1 MSELDQTIEELE
13 AEVLAELEE
22 AAHDAPKKGAAASE
36 PQKKVKGSTPGGETE
51 DGGEPVVEPDAKKS
65 PTDVASKGAKE
76 VGGDARQKGE
86 GAPEKMAKLKKV
98 KEEIGYTDAEVR
110 ELCHSEDHDCAVVV
124 EHPVWGKG
132 KPLYASHAMPDENGY
147 VEWYDVQFKHG
158 IEEKVMVEDME
169 VVKKEMHGADEKM
182 EVPKTKR
189 EMVAAM
195 VDKMNGTPAKVLK
208 AQYGKV
214 MDAMLNTEGEH
225 DKPDM
230 EEQLNKLRSEKE
242 EIEEKIKS
250 INVKED
256 IEALVDGE
264 DLSEEFK
271 EKAATVFEAAVKSRI
286 RSEIER
292 MEESYVVSLDE
303 STSTI
308 KEELSEKVDD
318 YLGYIVEQWMKENEL
333 AIERGLKG
341 EIAEDF
347 ISGLKQLFEDHYID
361 VPDEKYDVL
370 EAQAEKI
377 SELEEKLN
385 ETIDENV
392 EKKKAVESLVRDRA
406 IAEAC
411 SDLAET
417 ETEKFASLVEDV
429 DFTDVDSFREKL
441 STLKESYFPKTGGD
455 GSFIIDDD
463 NGETAQDID
472 TTDTIKSYL
481 SAISRSKSA

>member
-36 PQKKVKGSTPGGETE
+36 PQKKVKGSTPGGETQ

-65 PTDVASKGAKE
+65 PTDVAAKGAKE
-76 VGGDARQKGE
+76 VGGDAAQKGE

-110 ELCHSEDHDCAVVV
+110 ELCHSEDHDCAIVV

-132 KPLYASHAMPDENGY
+132 KPLHASHAMPDKNGH
-147 VEWYDVQFKHG
+147 VKWYDVQFKHG

-169 VVKKEMHGADEKM
+169 VIEEENHEAM
-182 EVPKTKR
+182 EVPKTK
-189 EMVAAM
+189 EKMIAAM
-195 VDKMNGTPAKVLK
+195 VDKMNGMPAKELK
-208 AQYGKV
+208 AQYGDV
-214 MDAMLNTEGEH
+214 MSAMMKPAEGH
-225 DKPDM
+225 DKGM
-230 EEQLNKLRSEKE
+230 EEQLNKLRSEKA

-256 IEALVDGE
+256 VEALVDGE

-303 STSTI
+303 ATSTI

-455 GSFIIDDD
+455 GSFVIDDD

>member
-1 MSELDQTIEELE
+1 MSELDKTIEELE

-22 AAHDAPKKGAAASE
+22 ASQPDDTGGPADAPKK
-36 PQKKVKGSTPGGETE
+36 VKSDGVTKEE
-51 DGGEPVVEPDAKKS
+51 DGGKAVVDPEEKSS
-65 PTDVASKGAKE
+65 PTDVATKSAKE
-76 VGGDARQKGE
+76 VSGDAQQKGE

-98 KEEIGYTDAEVR
+98 KEEIGYTDDEIR

-132 KPLYASHAMPDENGY
+132 KPIHASHAMPDENGH

-169 VVKKEMHGADEKM
+169 VLEEAGHNKM
-182 EVPKTKR
+182 ETPKTKGAL
-189 EMVAAM
+189 MAAM
-195 VDKMNGTPAKVLK
+195 HKNMKSMNK
-208 AQYGKV
+208 
-214 MDAMLNTEGEH
+214 
-225 DKPDM
+225 
-230 EEQLNKLRSEKE
+230 EQLRAAYEMMMKPEEAHESAEDAELKKLKSEKA
-242 EIEEKIKS
+242 EIEEKIKAIS
-250 INVKED
+250 VKED
-256 IEALVDGE
+256 VEALVEGE
-264 DLSEEFK
+264 DLTEEFK

-292 MEESYVVSLDE
+292 MEEGYVDSLAE
-303 STSTI
+303 ATHVI

-318 YLGYIVEQWMKENEL
+318 YLGYVVEQWMQENEL

-347 ISGLKQLFEDHYID
+347 IAGLKQLFEDHYID

-377 SELEEKLN
+377 TELEEKLN
-385 ETIDENV
+385 ETIEENV
-392 EKKKAVESLVRDRA
+392 EKKKVVESLSRERA

-411 SDLAET
+411 YDLAET
-417 ETEKFASLVEDV
+417 ETEKFTSLVEDV
-429 DFTDVDSFREKL
+429 EFTDEESFAEKL
-441 STLKESYFPKTGGD
+441 STLKESYFPKTGGE
-455 GSFIIDDD
+455 GSFVIDDD

-472 TTDTIKSYL
+472 ATDTIKSYM

>member
-1 MSELDQTIEELE
+1 MSELDKTIEELE

-22 AAHDAPKKGAAASE
+22 AAHDAPTKGAAPAE
-36 PQKKVKGSTPGGETE
+36 KTQKVKPDGVNKEE
-51 DGGEPVVEPDAKKS
+51 DGGKAVVDPEEKSS
-65 PTDVASKGAKE
+65 PTDVAAKGAKE
-76 VGGDARQKGE
+76 VGGDAQQKGE

-98 KEEIGYTDAEVR
+98 KEEVGYTDDEIR

-132 KPLYASHAMPDENGY
+132 KPIYASHAMPDENGH

-169 VVKKEMHGADEKM
+169 VIEESSHMKEE
-182 EVPKTKR
+182 PKTKGAL
-189 EMVAAM
+189 MAAM
-195 VDKMNGTPAKVLK
+195 NKEMKGMKK
-208 AQYGKV
+208 
-214 MDAMLNTEGEH
+214 
-225 DKPDM
+225 
-230 EEQLNKLRSEKE
+230 EQLRAAYEMMMNKEDAHESAEDAELKKLKSEKA
-242 EIEEKIKS
+242 EIEEKIKAIS
-250 INVKED
+250 VKED
-256 IEALVDGE
+256 VEALVEGE
-264 DLSEEFK
+264 DLTEEFK

-292 MEESYVVSLDE
+292 MEEGYVVSLE
-303 STSTI
+303 EATATL
-308 KEELSEKVDD
+308 KEEMSEKVDD
-318 YLGYIVEQWMKENEL
+318 YLGYVVEQWMQENEL

-347 ISGLKQLFEDHYID
+347 ITGLKQLFEDHYID

-377 SELEEKLN
+377 TELEEKLN
-385 ETIDENV
+385 DIIEENV
-392 EKKKAVESLVRDRA
+392 EKKKVVESLSRERA

-411 SDLAET
+411 YDLAET
-417 ETEKFASLVEDV
+417 ETEKFSSLVEDV
-429 DFTDVDSFREKL
+429 EFTDEESFAEKL
-441 STLKESYFPKTGGD
+441 STLKESYFPKTGGE
-455 GSFIIDDD
+455 GSFVIDDD

-472 TTDTIKSYL
+472 ATDAIKSYM

>member
-1 MSELDQTIEELE
+1 MSELDKTIEELE

-22 AAHDAPKKGAAASE
+22 AAHDAPTKGAAPAE
-36 PQKKVKGSTPGGETE
+36 KTQKVKPDGVNKEE
-51 DGGEPVVEPDAKKS
+51 DGGEAVVSPEDKSS
-65 PTDVASKGAKE
+65 PTDVAAKGAKE
-76 VGGDARQKGE
+76 VGGDAQQKGE

-98 KEEIGYTDAEVR
+98 KEEVGYTDDEIR

-132 KPLYASHAMPDENGY
+132 KPIYASHAMPDENGH

-169 VVKKEMHGADEKM
+169 VIEESSHMKEEPRTKAALMAAMHKEMKHMKKE
-182 EVPKTKR
+182 
-189 EMVAAM
+189 
-195 VDKMNGTPAKVLK
+195 
-208 AQYGKV
+208 
-214 MDAMLNTEGEH
+214 
-225 DKPDM
+225 
-230 EEQLNKLRSEKE
+230 KLRAAYEMMMKPEGAHESVEDAELKKLKSEKA
-242 EIEEKIKS
+242 EIEEKIKAIS
-250 INVKED
+250 VKED
-256 IEALVDGE
+256 VEALVEGE
-264 DLSEEFK
+264 DLTEEFK

-292 MEESYVVSLDE
+292 MEEGYVVSLE
-303 STSTI
+303 EATATL
-308 KEELSEKVDD
+308 KEEMSEKVDD
-318 YLGYIVEQWMKENEL
+318 YLGYVVEQWMQENEL

-347 ISGLKQLFEDHYID
+347 IAGLKQLFEDHYID

-377 SELEEKLN
+377 TELEEKLN
-385 ETIDENV
+385 DIIEENV
-392 EKKKAVESLVRDRA
+392 EKKKVVESLSRERA

-411 SDLAET
+411 YDLAET
-417 ETEKFASLVEDV
+417 ETEKFTSLVEDV
-429 DFTDVDSFREKL
+429 EFTDEESFAEKL
-441 STLKESYFPKTGGD
+441 STLKESYFPKTGGE
-455 GSFIIDDD
+455 GSFVIDDD

-472 TTDTIKSYL
+472 ATDTIKSYM

>member
-1 MSELDQTIEELE
+1 MSELDKTIEELE

-22 AAHDAPKKGAAASE
+22 AAHDAPTKGAAPAE
-36 PQKKVKGSTPGGETE
+36 KTQKVKPDGVNKEE
-51 DGGEPVVEPDAKKS
+51 DGGEAVVSPEDKSS
-65 PTDVASKGAKE
+65 PTDVAAKGAKE
-76 VGGDARQKGE
+76 VGGDAQQKGE

-98 KEEIGYTDAEVR
+98 KEEVGYTDDEIR

-132 KPLYASHAMPDENGY
+132 KPIYASHAMPDENGH

-169 VVKKEMHGADEKM
+169 VIEESSHMKEE
-182 EVPKTKR
+182 PKTKSAL
-189 EMVAAM
+189 MAAM
-195 VDKMNGTPAKVLK
+195 HKEMKHMK
-208 AQYGKV
+208 K
-214 MDAMLNTEGEH
+214 
-225 DKPDM
+225 
-230 EEQLNKLRSEKE
+230 EQLRAAYEMMMKPEGAHESVEDAELKKLKSEKA
-242 EIEEKIKS
+242 EIEEKIKAIS
-250 INVKED
+250 VKED
-256 IEALVDGE
+256 VEALVEGE
-264 DLSEEFK
+264 DLTEEFK

-292 MEESYVVSLDE
+292 MEEGYVVSLE
-303 STSTI
+303 EATATL
-308 KEELSEKVDD
+308 KEEMSEKVDD
-318 YLGYIVEQWMKENEL
+318 YLGYVVEQWMQENEL

-347 ISGLKQLFEDHYID
+347 IAGLKQLFEDHYID

-377 SELEEKLN
+377 TELEEKLN
-385 ETIDENV
+385 DIIEENV
-392 EKKKAVESLVRDRA
+392 EKKKVVESLSRERA

-411 SDLAET
+411 YDLAET
-417 ETEKFASLVEDV
+417 ETEKFSSLVEDV
-429 DFTDVDSFREKL
+429 EFTDEESFAEKL
-441 STLKESYFPKTGGD
+441 STLKESYFPKTGGE
-455 GSFIIDDD
+455 GSFVIDDD

-472 TTDTIKSYL
+472 ATDAIKSYM

>member
-1 MSELDQTIEELE
+1 MSELDKTIEELE

-22 AAHDAPKKGAAASE
+22 AAHDAPTKGAAPAE
-36 PQKKVKGSTPGGETE
+36 KTQKVKPDGVNKEE
-51 DGGEPVVEPDAKKS
+51 DGGKAVVSPEDKSS
-65 PTDVASKGAKE
+65 PTDVAAKGAKE
-76 VGGDARQKGE
+76 VGGDAQQKSE

-98 KEEIGYTDAEVR
+98 KEEVGYTDDEIR

-132 KPLYASHAMPDENGY
+132 KPIHASHAMPDENGH

-169 VVKKEMHGADEKM
+169 VIEESSHMKEE
-182 EVPKTKR
+182 PKTKSAL
-189 EMVAAM
+189 MAAM
-195 VDKMNGTPAKVLK
+195 HKEMKHMK
-208 AQYGKV
+208 K
-214 MDAMLNTEGEH
+214 
-225 DKPDM
+225 
-230 EEQLNKLRSEKE
+230 EQLRAAYEMMMKPEGAHESVEDAELKKLKSEKA
-242 EIEEKIKS
+242 EIEEKIKAIS
-250 INVKED
+250 VKED
-256 IEALVDGE
+256 VEALVEGE
-264 DLSEEFK
+264 DLTEEFK

-292 MEESYVVSLDE
+292 MEEGYVVSLE
-303 STSTI
+303 EATATL
-308 KEELSEKVDD
+308 KEEMSEKVDD
-318 YLGYIVEQWMKENEL
+318 YLGYVVEQWMQENEL

-347 ISGLKQLFEDHYID
+347 ITGLKQLFEDHYID

-377 SELEEKLN
+377 TELEEKLN
-385 ETIDENV
+385 DIIEENV
-392 EKKKAVESLVRDRA
+392 EKKKVVESLSRERA

-411 SDLAET
+411 YDLAET
-417 ETEKFASLVEDV
+417 ETEKFSSLVEDV
-429 DFTDVDSFREKL
+429 EFTDEESFAEKL
-441 STLKESYFPKTGGD
+441 STLKESYFPKTGGE
-455 GSFIIDDD
+455 GSFVIDDD

-472 TTDTIKSYL
+472 ATDAIKSYM

>member
-1 MSELDQTIEELE
+1 MSELDKTIEELE

-22 AAHDAPKKGAAASE
+22 AEDPAKKGAAPAE
-36 PQKKVKGSTPGGETE
+36 PQKKVKGSTPGGEVQDT
-51 DGGEPVVEPDAKKS
+51 GSAVVDPEQKDAPAKK
-65 PTDVASKGAKE
+65 TAAAATE
-76 VGGDARQKGE
+76 IGGDAAQKGE

-98 KEEIGYTDAEVR
+98 KEEVGYTDDEIR

-132 KPLYASHAMPDENGY
+132 KPIYASHAMPDENGH

-169 VVKKEMHGADEKM
+169 VIEESSHMKEEPRTKAALMAAMHKEMKHMKKEQLRAAYEMMMKPEGAHESVEDAE
-182 EVPKTKR
+182 
-189 EMVAAM
+189 
-195 VDKMNGTPAKVLK
+195 LK
-208 AQYGKV
+208 
-214 MDAMLNTEGEH
+214 
-225 DKPDM
+225 
-230 EEQLNKLRSEKE
+230 KLKSEKA
-242 EIEEKIKS
+242 EIEEKIKAIS
-250 INVKED
+250 VKED
-256 IEALVDGE
+256 VEALVEGE
-264 DLSEEFK
+264 DLTEEFK

-292 MEESYVVSLDE
+292 MEEGYVVSLE
-303 STSTI
+303 EATATL
-308 KEELSEKVDD
+308 KEEMSEKVDD
-318 YLGYIVEQWMKENEL
+318 YLGYVVEQWMQENEL

-347 ISGLKQLFEDHYID
+347 ITGLKQLFEDHYID

-377 SELEEKLN
+377 TELEEKLN
-385 ETIDENV
+385 DIIEENV
-392 EKKKAVESLVRDRA
+392 EKKKVVESLSRERA

-411 SDLAET
+411 YDLAET
-417 ETEKFASLVEDV
+417 ETEKFSSLVEDV
-429 DFTDVDSFREKL
+429 EFTDEESFAEKL
-441 STLKESYFPKTGGD
+441 STLKESYFPKTGGE
-455 GSFIIDDD
+455 GSFVIDDD

-472 TTDTIKSYL
+472 ATDAIKSYM

>member
-1 MSELDQTIEELE
+1 MSELDKTIEELE

-22 AAHDAPKKGAAASE
+22 AAHDAPTKGAAPAE
-36 PQKKVKGSTPGGETE
+36 KTQKVKPDGVNKEE
-51 DGGEPVVEPDAKKS
+51 DGGEAVVSPEDKSS
-65 PTDVASKGAKE
+65 PTDVAAKGAKE
-76 VGGDARQKGE
+76 VGGDAQQKGE

-98 KEEIGYTDAEVR
+98 KEEVGYTDDEIR

-132 KPLYASHAMPDENGY
+132 KPIYASHAMPDENGH

-169 VVKKEMHGADEKM
+169 VIEESSHMKEE
-182 EVPKTKR
+182 PKTKSAL
-189 EMVAAM
+189 MAAM
-195 VDKMNGTPAKVLK
+195 HKEMKHMK
-208 AQYGKV
+208 K
-214 MDAMLNTEGEH
+214 
-225 DKPDM
+225 
-230 EEQLNKLRSEKE
+230 EQLRAAYEMMMKPEGAHESVEDAELKKLKSEKA
-242 EIEEKIKS
+242 EIEEKIKAIS
-250 INVKED
+250 VKED
-256 IEALVDGE
+256 VEALVEGE
-264 DLSEEFK
+264 DLTEEFK

-292 MEESYVVSLDE
+292 MEEGYVVSLE
-303 STSTI
+303 EATATL
-308 KEELSEKVDD
+308 KEEMSEKVDD
-318 YLGYIVEQWMKENEL
+318 YLGYVVEQWMQENEL

-347 ISGLKQLFEDHYID
+347 IAGLKQLFEDHYID

-377 SELEEKLN
+377 TELEEKLN
-385 ETIDENV
+385 DIIEENV
-392 EKKKAVESLVRDRA
+392 EKKKVVESLSRERA

-411 SDLAET
+411 YDLAET
-417 ETEKFASLVEDV
+417 ETEKFTSLVEDV
-429 DFTDVDSFREKL
+429 EFTDEESFAEKL
-441 STLKESYFPKTGGD
+441 STLKESYFPKTGGE
-455 GSFIIDDD
+455 GSFVIDDD

-472 TTDTIKSYL
+472 ATDTIKSYM

>member
-1 MSELDQTIEELE
+1 MSELDKTIEELE

-22 AAHDAPKKGAAASE
+22 ASQPDDTGGPADAPKK
-36 PQKKVKGSTPGGETE
+36 VKDEVNKEEDLGDKPET
-51 DGGEPVVEPDAKKS
+51 
-65 PTDVASKGAKE
+65 ASKSSKE
-76 VGGDARQKGE
+76 VSGDAQQKGE

-98 KEEIGYTDAEVR
+98 KEEIGYTDDEIR

-132 KPLYASHAMPDENGY
+132 KPIHASHAMPDENGH

-169 VVKKEMHGADEKM
+169 VIEESSHMGE
-182 EVPKTKR
+182 EPKTKSAL
-189 EMVAAM
+189 MAAM
-195 VDKMNGTPAKVLK
+195 HKEMKHMK
-208 AQYGKV
+208 K
-214 MDAMLNTEGEH
+214 
-225 DKPDM
+225 
-230 EEQLNKLRSEKE
+230 EQLRAAYEMMMKPEGAHESVEDAELKKLKSEKA
-242 EIEEKIKS
+242 EIEEKIKAIS
-250 INVKED
+250 VKED
-256 IEALVDGE
+256 VEALVEGE
-264 DLSEEFK
+264 DLTEEFK

-292 MEESYVVSLDE
+292 MEEGYVDSLAE
-303 STSTI
+303 ATHVI

-318 YLGYIVEQWMKENEL
+318 YLGYVVEQWMQENEL

-347 ISGLKQLFEDHYID
+347 IAGLKQLFEDHYID

-377 SELEEKLN
+377 TELEEKLN
-385 ETIDENV
+385 ETIEENV
-392 EKKKAVESLVRDRA
+392 EKKKAVESLSRERA

-411 SDLAET
+411 YDLAET
-417 ETEKFASLVEDV
+417 ETEKFTSLVEDV
-429 DFTDVDSFREKL
+429 EFTDEESFAEKL
-441 STLKESYFPKTGGD
+441 STLKESYFPKTGGE
-455 GSFIIDDD
+455 GSFVIDDD

-472 TTDTIKSYL
+472 ATDTIKSYM